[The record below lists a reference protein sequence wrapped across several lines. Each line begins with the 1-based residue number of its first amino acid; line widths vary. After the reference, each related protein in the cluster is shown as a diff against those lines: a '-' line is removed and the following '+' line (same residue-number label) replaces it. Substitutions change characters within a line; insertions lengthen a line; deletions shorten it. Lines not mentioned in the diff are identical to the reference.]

1 MAPIFA
7 LPNELILSAL
17 SARFPCREQQIRT
30 LATLVSIRGA
40 GSRNTVIHGL
50 EATGK
55 SAITK
60 ALLEELSNSTTKG
73 QTNGTR
79 HNDNLRFAI
88 VKSAECI
95 SGRHLLEQTV
105 GAVAKAVEWNDNV
118 GRCENLAQLAV
129 ELGRLVDKWATSRE
143 EEEAR
148 KFVLVFDGIDRQ
160 RDAPPTLLQ
169 ALGRL
174 GEIIQNLTTIFI
186 VTSPRPNLLHIPG
199 VPHISFPAYT
209 KPELLQILSFTT
221 PTPEL
226 PKETKETWS
235 RYCSA
240 VWDSLSKHSGR
251 DVISFRSVC
260 LRLWPRFIKPILD
273 GSLNPSPFSRLLL
286 ANRSFFQS
294 DSALLHNLVS
304 DTNTASGQAT
314 SNALTSST
322 TAKNKY
328 TGIGA
333 QLPYFSRLL
342 LVAAYLASFNPP
354 KTDTTFF
361 MKASAS
367 KRRKK
372 GGGTALTKGR
382 PGVTKHRKI
391 ARKLLGPQAFV
402 LERML
407 AIFHA
412 IREDADGG
420 ARGRGKAKGKRVEG
434 AADVQMAVATLA
446 SLRLLVRMG
455 SAGSV
460 DVLDAGTKYRV
471 AVGWEVVRG
480 IARSVGVEVED
491 YLAE

>member
-286 ANRSFFQS
+286 ANRSLFQS

-420 ARGRGKAKGKRVEG
+420 ARGRGKTKGKRVEG

>member
-1 MAPIFA
+1 MAAMFA
-7 LPNELILSAL
+7 LPNEIIVSAL
-17 SARFPCREQQIRT
+17 SARFPCREQQIQT
-30 LATLVSIRGA
+30 LATLISIRGA
-40 GSRNTVIHGL
+40 GSRNVILHGL

-60 ALLEELSNSTTKG
+60 ALLEELSNPSTKG
-73 QTNGTR
+73 QTNDSK
-79 HNDNLRFAI
+79 HDDNLRFAI

-95 SGRHLLEQTV
+95 GGRHLLEQTV
-105 GAVAKAVEWNDNV
+105 GAVAKAVELKDNI

-129 ELGRLVDKWATSRE
+129 ALGRMVDNWTASGDE
-143 EEEAR
+143 EKVR

-174 GEIIQNLTTIFI
+174 GEIIPNLTTVFI

-209 KPELLQILSFTT
+209 KPELLQILALTR

-226 PKETKETWS
+226 PKETTETWS

-251 DVISFRSVC
+251 DILSFRSVC
-260 LRLWPRFIKPILD
+260 LRLWPRFIKPIPD
-273 GSLNPSPFSRLLL
+273 GSLNPTPFSRLLL
-286 ANRSFFQS
+286 ANRSLFQA
-294 DSALLHNLVS
+294 DTVLIHKLVPTS
-304 DTNTASGQAT
+304 SPSTSTQSQ
-314 SNALTSST
+314 SNALTGSST
-322 TAKNKY
+322 SKTTY

-361 MKASAS
+361 MKAAAS

-420 ARGRGKAKGKRVEG
+420 VRGRGKGKRVEG
-434 AADVQMAVATLA
+434 AADVQMAIATLA
-446 SLRLLVRMG
+446 SLRLLIRMG
-455 SAGSV
+455 SVGSV

-471 AVGWEVVRG
+471 AVGWDVVRG

>member
-1 MAPIFA
+1 M
-7 LPNELILSAL
+7 
-17 SARFPCREQQIRT
+17 
-30 LATLVSIRGA
+30 
-40 GSRNTVIHGL
+40 
-50 EATGK
+50 
-55 SAITK
+55 
-60 ALLEELSNSTTKG
+60 
-73 QTNGTR
+73 
-79 HNDNLRFAI
+79 
-88 VKSAECI
+88 
-95 SGRHLLEQTV
+95 
-105 GAVAKAVEWNDNV
+105 
-118 GRCENLAQLAV
+118 
-129 ELGRLVDKWATSRE
+129 
-143 EEEAR
+143 
-148 KFVLVFDGIDRQ
+148 
-160 RDAPPTLLQ
+160 
-169 ALGRL
+169 
-174 GEIIQNLTTIFI
+174 FI

-199 VPHISFPAYT
+199 VPHISFPAYS
-209 KPELLQILSFTT
+209 KPELLQILALTT
-221 PTPEL
+221 PTPKL

-251 DVISFRSVC
+251 DISSFRSVC

-286 ANRSFFQS
+286 ANRSLFQS
-294 DSALLHNLVS
+294 DSALIHTLVS
-304 DTNTASGQAT
+304 DTQTSASTLHSQTNLQSLSAAT
-314 SNALTSST
+314 
-322 TAKNKY
+322 KNKY

-354 KTDTTFF
+354 KTDITFF
-361 MKASAS
+361 MKAAAS

-412 IREDADGG
+412 IREDADG
-420 ARGRGKAKGKRVEG
+420 RGRGKSKRVEG

-446 SLRLLVRMG
+446 SLRLLIRMG
-455 SAGSV
+455 SAGSA